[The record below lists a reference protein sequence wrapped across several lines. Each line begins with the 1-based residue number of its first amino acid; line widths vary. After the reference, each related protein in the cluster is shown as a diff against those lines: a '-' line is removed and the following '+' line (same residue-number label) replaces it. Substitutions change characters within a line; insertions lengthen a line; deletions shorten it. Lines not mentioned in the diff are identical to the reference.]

1 MKNARHILDPL
12 LHPPKWVLLALPPIV
27 FAVRIYVLLHEKDS
41 MSTYIIHGMSAYC
54 LTIWLLP
61 LPRLFRKA
69 RTTMMRRLG
78 GTAFGSAYMDNP
90 AFRGNVGLYAGMAA
104 NLLYAVFRDPD
115 GRDDAAAQ
123 SKDERGE
130 AH

>member
-27 FAVRIYVLLHEKDS
+27 FAVRIYALLHEKDS
-41 MSTYIIHGMSAYC
+41 MPTYIIHGMSVYC
-54 LTIWLLP
+54 LILWRLR

-78 GTAFGSAYMDNP
+78 GTAFGSAYMGNP
-90 AFRGNVGLYAGMAA
+90 AFRGSVGLYAGLAA
-104 NLLYAVFRDPD
+104 NLLYVVFRNPD

-123 SKDERGE
+123 PKDERGE

>member
-1 MKNARHILDPL
+1 MKNARHILDQL

-27 FAVRIYVLLHEKDS
+27 FAARIYVLLHEKDS
-41 MSTYIIHGMSAYC
+41 MSTYIIHGMSVYC
-54 LTIWLLP
+54 LTIWLLR

-69 RTTMMRRLG
+69 RTTMMRRLR
-78 GTAFGSAYMDNP
+78 GTAFGSAYMGNP
-90 AFRGNVGLYAGMAA
+90 AFRGNVGLCAGLVA
-104 NLLYAVFRDPD
+104 NLPYAVFRNPD

-123 SKDERGE
+123 PKDERGE

>member
-41 MSTYIIHGMSAYC
+41 IPTYIIHGMSVYC
-54 LTIWLLP
+54 LTLWLLQ

-69 RTTMMRRLG
+69 RATMMRRLS
-78 GTAFGSAYMDNP
+78 GTAFGSAYMGNP

-104 NLLYAVFRDPD
+104 NLLYAAFRNPD
-115 GRDDAAAQ
+115 CRDDAAAQ
-123 SKDERGE
+123 PKKERGE
-130 AH
+130 VH